1 MAMCGLGQSEHT
13 SLAPRPTAPQD
24 GGRSKPLAQE
34 QEQQARRAREEKEKK
49 IERLRAEL
57 EEKQKAAGVST
68 AGASTG
74 AVKPSP
80 LAGALSKFH

>member
-13 SLAPRPTAPQD
+13 SLAPPPKATPTD
-24 GGRSKPLAQE
+24 SGLARDE
-34 QEQQARRAREEKEKK
+34 TQARMARNEKEKK